1 MEAMTFEERMKS
13 IESIA
18 MSPKESLLA
27 VERAKMFAEIV
38 EFQLEK
44 LRPQDAEADEIFM
57 YLVKTYLQETAAEI
71 EDVEL

>member
-1 MEAMTFEERMKS
+1 MEAMTFEERIKS

-18 MSPKESLLA
+18 MSPQESLLA

-44 LRPQDAEADEIFM
+44 LRPQDAEANEIFM
-57 YLVKTYLQETAAEI
+57 YLVKTFLNEMTADI

>member
-18 MSPKESLLA
+18 MSPEESLLA

-57 YLVKTYLQETAAEI
+57 FLVKTYLQETAADI

>member
-1 MEAMTFEERMKS
+1 MEAVTFEERMKS
-13 IESIA
+13 IETIA
-18 MSPKESLLA
+18 MSPQESLLA

-57 YLVKTYLQETAAEI
+57 YLVKTFLNEMTADI

>member
-57 YLVKTYLQETAAEI
+57 FLVKTYLQETAADI

>member
-1 MEAMTFEERMKS
+1 MEAVTFEERMKS
-13 IESIA
+13 IETIA

-44 LRPQDAEADEIFM
+44 LRPKDAEADEIFM
-57 YLVKTYLQETAAEI
+57 FLVKTYLQETAADI

>member
-1 MEAMTFEERMKS
+1 MEAVTFEERIKS

-18 MSPKESLLA
+18 MSPQESLLA

-57 YLVKTYLQETAAEI
+57 YLVKTFLNEMTADI

>member
-57 YLVKTYLQETAAEI
+57 YLVKTYLNETAAEI

>member
-1 MEAMTFEERMKS
+1 MEAITFEERIKS
-13 IESIA
+13 IETIA
-18 MSPKESLLA
+18 MSPQESLLA

-44 LRPQDAEADEIFM
+44 LRPKDADADEIFM
-57 YLVKTYLQETAAEI
+57 YLVKTFLNEMTADI